1 MKTIELKN
9 QQDWI
14 IILDDEHEKI
24 QYVFTDEIY
33 SKLESIII
41 EADFDLDYPLLEG
54 PRLNAPNLRLLGFRG
69 EGCKKCI
76 QRLNENGF
84 SAPVV
89 ETIGFE
95 SIGITQIPEFIFN
108 FKTIK
113 DIHFRKEKLRV
124 LPSGLFDLIN
134 LQTLRFQYGSQI
146 PVIPDAIKN
155 LVNLEYFDF
164 WGATL
169 DYLSPELFLLPKVK
183 YINFTDSFYKP
194 TKEVEDAMY
203 EFNAKNTND
212 FHCWQPFKAVKPI
225 WMK

>member
-9 QQDWI
+9 QKDWF
-14 IILDDEHEKI
+14 IILDDERERI

-33 SKLESIII
+33 SKLESIIV
-41 EADFDLDYPLLEG
+41 EADFALDYPLMDG
-54 PRLNAPNLRLLGFRG
+54 PHLNAPNLKLLGFRG
-69 EGCKKCI
+69 QGCKMCI
-76 QRLNENGF
+76 QSLNRNGF
-84 SAPVV
+84 SAPII

-95 SIGITQIPEFIFN
+95 SIGITQTPEFIFN

-113 DIHFRKEKLRV
+113 DIHFRQEKLRE

-164 WGATL
+164 WGSKIH
-169 DYLSPELFLLPKVK
+169 YLSPELFRLPRIK
-183 YINFTDSFYKP
+183 YINFSDSSFNP
-194 TKEVEDAMY
+194 SREVEEAVEKFKM
-203 EFNAKNTND
+203 KNSND
-212 FHCWQPFKAVKPI
+212 FHGWQNYQTH
-225 WMK
+225 